1 MQTRR
6 YTCFLIALAAC
17 CVPISSAQDLSS
29 PKGHLVIVGG
39 NGLPDAVAMRAVAL
53 SGGAAAKVVVFP
65 QASQLEETGQEA
77 VAFWKKAGAGQAV
90 EVNVA
95 DRAATIAAVSAA
107 TFIWFPGGDQVRLAD
122 ALRGTGL
129 PELIRR
135 RYVDGA
141 TVGGTSA
148 GAAVMSSAMITG
160 DADLQSITVGRTEI
174 AEGFGLLPG
183 AIIDQHFQKR
193 QRMNRLISAVLDQP
207 RLIGIGIDEK
217 TAIIVTGGRSF
228 EVLGDSSVV
237 VIDARRARV
246 SSAAQGDL
254 GSGTDLKLH
263 VLVSG
268 MTFDLR
274 SR

>member
-1 MQTRR
+1 MRTLLH
-6 YTCFLIALAAC
+6 TCCVIVLAAC
-17 CVPISSAQDLSS
+17 FSPVSSAQDLSS

-39 NGLPDAVAMRAVAL
+39 NGLPDAVAARAVAL
-53 SGGAAAKVVVFP
+53 SGGAAARVAICP
-65 QASQLEETGQEA
+65 QASELKETGEDS
-77 VAFWKKAGAGQAV
+77 VAFWKKAGAGEVV

-95 DRAATIAAVSAA
+95 DRAAAVAAVKNA

-122 ALRGTGL
+122 ALQGTGL

-135 RYVDGA
+135 RYADGA

-148 GAAVMSSAMITG
+148 GAAVMSAAMITG
-160 DADLQSITVGRTEI
+160 DADLQSITAGRTKI

-193 QRMNRLISAVLDQP
+193 QRMNRLISAVLDHP
-207 RLIGIGIDEK
+207 RGVGIGIDEQ
-217 TAIIVTGGRSF
+217 TAIIVTGGRRF

-237 VIDARRARV
+237 VIDARRAKV
-246 SSAAQGDL
+246 GPAVEGAL
-254 GSGTDLKLH
+254 ASGTGLKLH
-263 VLVSG
+263 VLVAG

-274 SR
+274 SN